1 LGRPGGFLAAR
12 RRIGTV
18 HCRHGRCTELARDPA
33 TMTRTLALCADDFGQ
48 SPAISAGILRLAR
61 AGRLSAVSCL
71 VNGMSWLG
79 DAPALQSLPAT
90 VEIGLHFN
98 LTEGRPL
105 SPRLAR
111 LWPTLP
117 ALGLLVARA
126 HLGLLPRGAL
136 RGEFHAQ
143 LRAFTDAT
151 GVSPDF
157 VDGHQH
163 VHGLPIM
170 RDLLL
175 DAAEHMRPVPSVR
188 HTGRILGSGFGF
200 KRWLIE
206 ASGGHGLGREL
217 VQREL
222 AHNPALLG
230 VYDFKSPDYRAL
242 MQGWLAQ
249 VPAEGG
255 LLFCHPG
262 DESAPG
268 AAQATDPI
276 AAARTRELAYLE
288 SAAFTQDLA
297 EAGVVLG
304 PVWRMRSRPQASR

>member
-1 LGRPGGFLAAR
+1 
-12 RRIGTV
+12 
-18 HCRHGRCTELARDPA
+18 
-33 TMTRTLALCADDFGQ
+33 MTRTLALCADDFGQ

-61 AGRLSAVSCL
+61 AGRLSAVSCR
-71 VNGMSWLG
+71 VNGASWLA
-79 DAPALQSLPAT
+79 DAPALQSLPAA

-98 LTEGRPL
+98 LTAGRPL

-117 ALGLLVARA
+117 TLGLLVVRARV
-126 HLGLLPRGAL
+126 GLLPRGAL

-151 GVSPDF
+151 GVSPSYI
-157 VDGHQH
+157 DGHQH
-163 VHGLPIM
+163 VHGLPLL

-188 HTGRILGSGFGF
+188 NTGRILGRGFGF
-200 KRWLIE
+200 RRWLIE
-206 ASGGHGLGREL
+206 ASGGRGLAREL

-230 VYDFKSPDYRAL
+230 VYDFKAPDYRAL

-249 VPAEGG
+249 VPAEGA
-255 LLFCHPG
+255 LLCCHPG
-262 DESAPG
+262 DPTVPG
-268 AAQATDPI
+268 AQEARDPI

-288 SAAFTQDLA
+288 SAAFSADLA
-297 EAGVVLG
+297 QAGVVLG

>member
-1 LGRPGGFLAAR
+1 
-12 RRIGTV
+12 
-18 HCRHGRCTELARDPA
+18 
-33 TMTRTLALCADDFGQ
+33 MTRTLALCADDFGQ

-61 AGRLSAVSCL
+61 AGRLSAVSCR
-71 VNGMSWLG
+71 VNGGSWLA
-79 DAPALQSLPAT
+79 DAPGLQGLPAT

-98 LTEGRPL
+98 LTEGRPV

-111 LWPTLP
+111 LWRTLP
-117 ALGLLVARA
+117 AWPTLWARA

-151 GVSPDF
+151 GASPGF

-163 VHGLPIM
+163 VHALPIV

-188 HTGRILGSGFGF
+188 HTGRVVGSGFGLR
-200 KRWLIE
+200 RWWIE
-206 ASGGHGLGREL
+206 ASGGRGLAREL

-230 VYDFKSPDYRAL
+230 VYDFKRPDYRTL

-249 VPAEGG
+249 VPPEGA
-255 LLFCHPG
+255 LLACHPG
-262 DESAPG
+262 EAAAPG
-268 AAQATDPI
+268 KSEGRDPI
-276 AAARTRELAYLE
+276 AAARSHELAYLE
-288 SAAFTQDLA
+288 SSAFAQDLA
-297 EAGVVLG
+297 QAGVVLG
-304 PVWRMRSRPQASR
+304 PVWRMRNRMSEAR

>member
-1 LGRPGGFLAAR
+1 
-12 RRIGTV
+12 
-18 HCRHGRCTELARDPA
+18 
-33 TMTRTLALCADDFGQ
+33 MTRTLALCADDFGQ
-48 SPAISAGILRLAR
+48 SPAISAGILRLAQ
-61 AGRLSAVSCL
+61 AGRLSAVSCR
-71 VNGMSWLG
+71 VNGASWLT

-105 SPRLAR
+105 SPRMVR

-117 ALGLLVARA
+117 ALLPLAARA
-126 HLGLLPRGAL
+126 HLGLLPRGPL

-151 GVSPDF
+151 GISPSFVS
-157 VDGHQH
+157 GHQH
-163 VHGLPIM
+163 VHGLPIV

-188 HTGRILGSGFGF
+188 NTGRILGAGFGF

-206 ASGGHGLGREL
+206 ASSGRGLAREL

-242 MQGWLAQ
+242 VQGWLAQ
-249 VPAEGG
+249 VPAEGA
-255 LLFCHPG
+255 LLVCHPG
-262 DESAPG
+262 DGVAPG
-268 AAQATDPI
+268 AQAARDPI
-276 AAARTRELAYLE
+276 AAARPRELAYLE

-297 EAGVVLG
+297 QAGVVLG
-304 PVWRMRSRPQASR
+304 PVWRMRSRPQAAR

>member
-1 LGRPGGFLAAR
+1 
-12 RRIGTV
+12 
-18 HCRHGRCTELARDPA
+18 
-33 TMTRTLALCADDFGQ
+33 MTRTLALCADDFGQ

-61 AGRLSAVSCL
+61 AGRLGAVSCR
-71 VNGMSWLG
+71 VNGASWLV

-98 LTEGRPL
+98 LSEGRPL

-111 LWPTLP
+111 RWPTLP
-117 ALGLLVARA
+117 ALALLVARA
-126 HLGLLPRGAL
+126 HLGLLQRGAL

-151 GVSPDF
+151 GVSPSF

-163 VHGLPIM
+163 VHGLPLV

-188 HTGRILGSGFGF
+188 NTGRVLGPGFGF

-206 ASGGHGLGREL
+206 ASGGRGLAREL

-230 VYDFKSPDYRAL
+230 VYDFNTPDYRAL
-242 MQGWLAQ
+242 MQGWLAA
-249 VPAEGG
+249 VPAEGA
-255 LLFCHPG
+255 LLCCHPG
-262 DESAPG
+262 EAAGPG
-268 AAQATDPI
+268 APPTRDPI
-276 AAARTRELAYLE
+276 ASARTRELAYLE
-288 SAAFTQDLA
+288 SAAFSADLA
-297 EAGVVLG
+297 QAGVALG
-304 PVWRMRSRPQASR
+304 PVWRMHSKAQGAR

>member
-1 LGRPGGFLAAR
+1 
-12 RRIGTV
+12 
-18 HCRHGRCTELARDPA
+18 
-33 TMTRTLALCADDFGQ
+33 MTRTLALCADDFGQ

-61 AGRLSAVSCL
+61 AGRLSAVSCR
-71 VNGMSWLG
+71 VNGASWLA
-79 DAPALQSLPAT
+79 DAPALQQLPAT

-98 LTEGRPL
+98 LTDGRPV

-117 ALGLLVARA
+117 RLAPLLARA

-151 GVSPDF
+151 GVSPNHI
-157 VDGHQH
+157 DGHQH
-163 VHGLPIM
+163 VHGLPIV

-175 DAAEHMRPVPSVR
+175 DAAEHMRPVPAVR
-188 HTGRILGSGFGF
+188 NTGRLLGDGFAVR
-200 KRWLIE
+200 RWWIE
-206 ASGGHGLGREL
+206 ASSGRGLAREL

-230 VYDFKSPDYRAL
+230 VYNFKAPDYRAL

-249 VPAEGG
+249 VPAEGA

-262 DESAPG
+262 EATVPG
-268 AAQATDPI
+268 TSEARDPVAAVRAH
-276 AAARTRELAYLE
+276 ELAYLE
-288 SAAFTQDLA
+288 SAAFLQDLA

-304 PVWRMRSRPQASR
+304 PVWRMRSRAAAAR